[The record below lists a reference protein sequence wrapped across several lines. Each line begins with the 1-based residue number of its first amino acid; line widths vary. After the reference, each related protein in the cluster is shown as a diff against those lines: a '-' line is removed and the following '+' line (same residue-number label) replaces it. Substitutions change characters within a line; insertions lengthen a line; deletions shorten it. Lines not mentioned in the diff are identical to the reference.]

1 MTGTVVVGL
10 DGSAQSRAAAR
21 WAAPEA
27 ESREA
32 VLDLVHVVESGASTG
47 PAVPPGQLEP
57 VPDRGEMITREADE
71 ELAERHPRLRM
82 TRKVLTGRPDR
93 LLCELTSGSDLVV
106 LGSRGLDPVAGFL
119 VGSVALRVV
128 AHARC
133 PVVLVRSV
141 RREASASP
149 AGTESEGHVLLGVD
163 LPGPADELVSFAFD
177 EAARRGCG
185 LRIVHGWQMP
195 VTMLAVRQTAE
206 PSRLPAE
213 LGEERAEALHLALRP
228 WREKFPGVRVDER
241 ALQGRPAKHLLTDAE
256 DACLVV
262 VGRRVHRAPAS
273 TPIGAVT
280 HAVLHHARVP
290 VAVVP
295 H

>member
-21 WAAPEA
+21 WAASEA
-27 ESREA
+27 VSREA
-32 VLDLVHVVESGASTG
+32 VLDLVHVVASGPSAG
-47 PAVPPGQLEP
+47 PAVPAGELGSVPGQ
-57 VPDRGEMITREADE
+57 GEMITREADE

-82 TRKVLTGRPDR
+82 TRRVLTGRPDR

-106 LGSRGLDPVAGFL
+106 LGSRNLDPVAGFL
-119 VGSVALRVV
+119 IGSVALRVV

-133 PVVLVRSV
+133 PVVLVRSA
-141 RREASASP
+141 RREPSAPPGVPAS
-149 AGTESEGHVLLGVD
+149 GHVLLGVD
-163 LPGPADELVSFAFD
+163 LPGPADELVSFAFG

-195 VTMLAVRQTAE
+195 LTMLAVRQTAE

-228 WREKFPGVRVDER
+228 WREKYPGVRVDEC
-241 ALQGRPAKHLLTDAE
+241 ALQGRPARHLLKEAQDASV
-256 DACLVV
+256 VV

-280 HAVLHHARVP
+280 HAVLHHATVP